1 MTILVPPPA
10 SPSVDEAAFR
20 ETMAR
25 LASGVAIAACWDGAA
40 PQGLLVSTLTAL
52 STEPPRVLFCVK
64 KTASAHGA
72 FLTADECSL
81 TLLGEEDRREA
92 ERFSQR
98 ERAHE
103 RFDKTSW
110 RLTPGA
116 PPRFRGGLARVAG
129 SLDQRIDAG
138 SHSIFILRV
147 SQADAGRSSPL
158 VYFDRNFHRLYPHIN

>member
-1 MTILVPPPA
+1 M
-10 SPSVDEAAFR
+10 DEAAFR

-40 PQGLLVSTLTAL
+40 ARGLLVSTLTAL

-64 KTASAHGA
+64 KTASAHEA
-72 FLTADECSL
+72 FLAADECSL

-92 ERFSQR
+92 ERFSQSEKR
-98 ERAHE
+98 RTSASTKGPGGSPR
-103 RFDKTSW
+103 RF
-110 RLTPGA
+110 
-116 PPRFRGGLARVAG
+116 PRFRGGLARVVG

-158 VYFDRNFHRLYPHIN
+158 VYFDRNFHRLHPYTN